1 MTRAERAYMDG
12 IVRSI
17 YEQFIKDIAAARKM
31 DPERV
36 KELAEGK
43 IYTGNR
49 AKELGLIDGIG
60 NFYDTVDALKTV
72 LKIKGKPTLIY
83 TEKPF
88 SFSKWVFGALSREL
102 INELFSSPF
111 KFVAAP

>member
-1 MTRAERAYMDG
+1 
-12 IVRSI
+12 
-17 YEQFIKDIAAARKM
+17 M

-60 NFYDTVDALKTV
+60 NFYDTVDALKTS
-72 LKIKGKPTLIY
+72 LKIKGKPTLVY

-88 SFSKWVFGALSREL
+88 SFSKWVFGTLSREL

-111 KFVAAP
+111 KFVATP